1 MKQLKNPDVD
11 VIMNILDAALLAFP
25 NAVFIKSLHFQYQER
40 GGLSKKQ
47 LEGLHSKASKA
58 TTINVAK
65 LATLEAIIKKMPTK
79 YKSDK
84 PLPPAPIAKDELTP
98 MMIEQI
104 LAVYPQHKR
113 VLFYKVKYANNEAF
127 SLLEKT
133 ELEKF
138 YTLLIKK

>member
-11 VIMNILDAALLAFP
+11 VIMDILTAALLAFP
-25 NAVFIKSLHFQYQER
+25 EGAFIKSLHFQYQER

-58 TTINVAK
+58 TAIPVAK
-65 LATLEAIIKKMPTK
+65 LATLEAIIKKMPTR
-79 YKSDK
+79 YTSDK
-84 PLPPAPIAKDELTP
+84 PLPAAPIAKDEATS

-138 YTLLIKK
+138 YKLLVKK